1 MPAGYRVVSG
11 PGSILGGQLS
21 LTGVGAL
28 VVVAEQ
34 PGDANWLAALPVTNR
49 VTVGRGVQVVTFEPI
64 GDQTL
69 GAGPVT
75 LVARASSG
83 LPVTFSVISG
93 PAAVD
98 NDRLAF
104 SAEGVVT
111 VRAINPGSSLWLS
124 ASADQTIAVRK
135 QTRLAVTVAGNLGG
149 SVAVAPVKDQYL
161 ATDTVTLTATPASGF
176 AFSAWSGDLTGS
188 ANPASLSMAANR
200 SVVATFKDITPPS
213 IIWELPVAG
222 TSGIEL
228 FRLLGKV
235 NDNSTVAT
243 VLWSRDGGL
252 GQPLTLGADGSFKLE
267 NLVLASGTN
276 RFALVA
282 RDAAGNEARLERE
295 VVWMPQRILRV
306 AAADSSQEGQRLVFP
321 LELTSPGD
329 VAGLTFELRYDPT
342 FLADPQI
349 EWSAAVGQSVNN
361 VNATTPGKVAAT
373 FSMAGSALPGGI
385 QRLATVSFRGRSVP
399 AAKTVD
405 LEPRWVSASSSTG
418 ALLANGNAVVTG
430 SGRIVPR
437 RIQGDNNANQRID
450 IGDAVLISRLQVEL
464 EEVRPWDVALND
476 LNGSGLID
484 NGDVVK
490 ALRAVVGLD
499 PQPTSGSEA
508 KRLANALGLA
518 KAQVNTNDA
527 IILEAIDGPV
537 ATVGQPY
544 RIAIRLNRV
553 RGSLSGLRFTLNYPN
568 GLSLTE
574 KQVGALVPGDAMP
587 FWNDGAGKVSLA
599 AIRSTPWPGSVG
611 VAAVFTFVPDAAF
624 GGQAEWPIRLD
635 QAEITGSGFDVRP
648 LDPVTLTI
656 RSQGGIDNRPSITL
670 APPKPDGT
678 LGLEIIAPQGTTIA
692 VEATSDLSAWT
703 ETQRI
708 TGQGSGNPVKVT
720 LQADPNVQ
728 ARFWRVRV
736 R

>member
-1 MPAGYRVVSG
+1 MVSG

-49 VTVGRGVQVVTFEPI
+49 FTVGRGVQVVTFEPI

-527 IILEAIDGPV
+527 IILEPIDGPV
-537 ATVGQPY
+537 VTVGQPY

-553 RGSLSGLRFTLNYPN
+553 QGSLSGLRFTLNYPN

-587 FWNDGAGKVSLA
+587 FWNDGTGKVSLA